1 MTGTHD
7 IRQCEQAPDLVFAWR
22 GGRGHEGS
30 VRVGNADALALS
42 SIHEGTGAVVGAPP
56 PTVQARG
63 TDAIEAVDAGVVAV
77 VERRDHEVTAP
88 HSRHIDPDLL
98 DDTDELVADSTWSLG
113 GGHPAVG
120 PQV

>member
-30 VRVGNADALALS
+30 VRVGNADALALR
-42 SIHEGTGAVVGAPP
+42 SIHEGAGAVVGAPP

-63 TDAIEAVDAGVVAV
+63 ADAVAAVDAGVVAV
-77 VERRDHEVTAP
+77 VERRDHELADP
-88 HSRHIDPDLL
+88 HSRHIDPYLL
-98 DDTDELVADSTWSLG
+98 DDTDELMADSTRSLG
-113 GGHPAVG
+113 GRHSAVG